1 MCILPVNWPDTF
13 PQNAH
18 GDFMGHSQHELIAMV
33 IALTFSWTNRGIA
46 SDEPS
51 DKPTEATVKFAYE
64 VFPILQRHCLEC
76 HGVQKQEGNLR
87 LDGHKDLINTGLI
100 DPNDPD
106 ASELMRRIQLPAG
119 HAELMPATG
128 DRLMEKEINILRQWV
143 ANGATWPE
151 SFEVPK
157 HWANQLPVKAA
168 VPAIEGGS
176 WIRTPIDSFVLQRI
190 QAAGM
195 SPSSAAEPNQLIRRL
210 YFDLIGL
217 PPTPDEVAAF
227 VRDPSDDN
235 FQQIVNDLLQR
246 PQFGEKWARHWLD
259 LARYADSHGFQ
270 RDDLRDNWAWRDW
283 VIQALNDDMPYDQFT
298 IEQIAG
304 DLLPNATESQKIATG
319 FHRSA
324 PTNVEAGSIPEETR
338 AEQLID
344 RVNTTSTVWLGTT
357 MECVQ
362 CHDHK
367 YDPFTTRDYYG
378 LLAFFNNTAIEA
390 DRTNPKQPSSIA
402 FQGPTMPLTNDDRD
416 RERTPLMEQLSKL
429 ETALKQRR
437 NQLETTLVEWTA
449 NLAAQTESAPVLHP
463 LEVTEFRSQG
473 NTDSHEQQ
481 PDGSILL
488 VGNDPPSKDLYA
500 LKASPI
506 LKGVQAFRLDAMTH
520 DSLPGRGP
528 GRGDPKRTN
537 FVLHEFSVLVFR
549 KDNPTPQPLK
559 FASATADFSQD
570 RWDVSGAIDE
580 DEATGW
586 AIAPQFSQAHWAN
599 FVLEEPLDLSEG
611 DAISIELHQNFGNAR
626 TLGCFRI
633 SAVTGNSGTTAEPTE
648 LSEGLLKIARQ
659 TPTEW
664 SDNDRKTML
673 DFRTTSDNAA
683 KRLEKQIASV
693 RKQLTKW
700 TPETTLVMVEQETRP
715 AYIFERGDYRQRGPA
730 VQPSTPAAMHPMPSG
745 PSNRLTLARWLV
757 DPANPLVARVTI
769 NRWWA
774 EIFGTG
780 LVATPEDFGIKG
792 ERPTHPEL
800 LDWLAVDF
808 IENGWSMKHVLRAIV
823 NSSTYRQSSFMRTQ
837 LKELDDQN
845 RLLARGPRFRLD
857 AETIR
862 DNALSV
868 SGLID
873 LTQSGPPIRPVQPEG
888 LWAKVGGQQYDYV
901 VSEGTQ
907 KYRRSIYIVHKR
919 SAPNPTLMTF
929 DGSARLACTVKRS
942 RTNTPLQSLS
952 LMNDP
957 VFVDAARALAH
968 RIISESSNDEP
979 ATQISRGFE
988 LCTSRKPT
996 AHELHRLTTLFHDQV
1011 QELQQRPEDV
1021 KLLTQAKPDSIKAP
1035 GPEIAAWYSVAT
1047 VLLNLHETITKP

>member
-1 MCILPVNWPDTF
+1 MRHLQEI
-13 PQNAH
+13 
-18 GDFMGHSQHELIAMV
+18 S
-33 IALTFSWTNRGIA
+33 IALFFALAVSWTPCRLVG
-46 SDEPS
+46 DEPKNPQADS
-51 DKPTEATVKFAYE
+51 TAHFTRE
-64 VFPILQRHCLEC
+64 VFPVLQRHCLEC
-76 HGVQKQEGNLR
+76 HGDKKQEANLR
-87 LDGHKDLINTGLI
+87 LDGHKNLVDSGLI
-100 DPNDPD
+100 DPNNSD
-106 ASELMRRIQLPAG
+106 ASELIRRIQLPAG

-128 DRLMEKEINILRQWV
+128 YRLKEKEIYILRQWV
-143 ANGATWPE
+143 ANGATWPT
-151 SFEVPK
+151 SFEAPK
-157 HWANQLPVKAA
+157 HWAYQQPVKAELA
-168 VPAIEGGS
+168 VSEGNS

-190 QAAGM
+190 KAAGM
-195 SPSSAAEPNQLIRRL
+195 SPSPAAEPNQFIRRL

-227 VRDPSDDN
+227 VHDPSDDH
-235 FQQIVNDLLQR
+235 FQRIVNDLLQR

-283 VIQALNDDMPYDQFT
+283 VIQALNDDMPFDQFT

-402 FQGPTMPLTNDDRD
+402 FQGPTMPLSNDERD
-416 RERTPLMEQLSKL
+416 RERTPLTEQLSKL
-429 ETALKQRR
+429 ETALQRR
-437 NQLETTLVEWTA
+437 RSQLGATLVEWTA
-449 NLAAQTESAPVLHP
+449 NLATQTESSPVLHP

-473 NTDSHEQQ
+473 NTDSHEHQ

-488 VGNDPPSKDLYA
+488 IGNDPPSKDVYT
-500 LKASPI
+500 LKAAPV
-506 LKGVQAFRLDAMTH
+506 LKGVQAFRLDALTH

-528 GRGDPKRTN
+528 GRGDPKKTN
-537 FVLHEFSVLVFR
+537 FVLHEFSVSVFR
-549 KDNPTPQPLK
+549 KDDPKPQSLK
-559 FASATADFSQD
+559 FESATADFSQD
-570 RWDVSGAIDE
+570 RWDVSGAIDG
-580 DEATGW
+580 DDATGW
-586 AIAPQFSQAHWAN
+586 ASAPQFSQTHWAN

-611 DAISIELHQNFGNAR
+611 DTLSIELHQNFGNAG

-633 SAVTGNSGTTAEPTE
+633 SAVTGNSGATPEPTV
-648 LSEGLLKIARQ
+648 LSESLLKIARQ

-664 SDNDRKTML
+664 SDSDRKTIL
-673 DFRTTSDNAA
+673 DFRVTSDNAA
-683 KRLEKQIASV
+683 KRIEKQIASIK
-693 RKQLTKW
+693 KQLTKW

-715 AYIFERGDYRQRGPA
+715 AYIFERGDYRQHGPA
-730 VQPSTPAAMHPMPSG
+730 VEPSTPAVLHPMPSG
-745 PSNRLTLARWLV
+745 PTNRLTLARWLV

-780 LVATPEDFGIKG
+780 LVSTPEDFGIKG

-808 IENGWSMKHVLRAIV
+808 IENGWSMKHVLRTIV
-823 NSSTYRQSSFMRTQ
+823 TSSTYRQSSFMSTQ

-942 RTNTPLQSLS
+942 RTNTPLQSLA

-968 RIISESSNDEP
+968 RIISESSDREP
-979 ATQISRGFE
+979 ATRIARGFE

-996 AHELHRLTTLFHDQV
+996 ERELLSLITLFHDQV
-1011 QELQQRPEDV
+1011 QELQQRPDDV
-1021 KLLTQAKPDSIKAP
+1021 KLLTQATPDSIKATK
-1035 GPEIAAWYSVAT
+1035 PEIAAWYSVAT

>member
-1 MCILPVNWPDTF
+1 MRHAQSF
-13 PQNAH
+13 S
-18 GDFMGHSQHELIAMV
+18 F
-33 IALTFSWTNRGIA
+33 ALFFALVVWWAPYRLVG
-46 SDEPS
+46 DEP
-51 DKPTEATVKFAYE
+51 KNPEAESTTHFTRE
-64 VFPILQRHCLEC
+64 VFPVLQRHCLEC
-76 HGVQKQEGNLR
+76 HGDKKQEAELR
-87 LDGHKDLINTGLI
+87 LDGHQDLVDSGLI
-100 DPNDPD
+100 DPKSPD
-106 ASELMRRIQLPAG
+106 ASELIRRIQLPTG

-128 DRLMEKEINILRQWV
+128 NRLMEKEINILRQWV
-143 ANGATWPE
+143 ANGAIWPA
-151 SFEVPK
+151 SFEAPK
-157 HWANQLPVKAA
+157 HWAYQQPIKA
-168 VPAIEGGS
+168 ELTDS
-176 WIRTPIDSFVLQRI
+176 ETNLWIRTPIDSFVLQKI

-195 SPSSAAEPNQLIRRL
+195 SPSPAAEPNQLIRRL

-227 VRDPSDDN
+227 VRDPSDDH
-235 FQQIVNDLLQR
+235 FQRIVNDLLQR

-283 VIQALNDDMPYDQFT
+283 VIQALNDDMPFDQFT

-402 FQGPTMPLTNDDRD
+402 FQGPTMSISNVERD
-416 RERTPLMEQLSKL
+416 RERAPLLEQLSEL
-429 ETALKQRR
+429 ETALGRRR
-437 NQLETTLVEWTA
+437 NQLDTTLVEWAT
-449 NLAAQTESAPVLHP
+449 NLAAQSESSPILHP
-463 LEVTEFRSQG
+463 LRVTDFRSQG
-473 NTDSHEQQ
+473 NTDSYEHQS
-481 PDGSILL
+481 DGSILL
-488 VGNDPPSKDLYA
+488 IGNDPPSKDLYT
-500 LKASPI
+500 LKASPV
-506 LKGVQAFRLDAMTH
+506 LKGVQAFRLEALTH

-528 GRGDPKRTN
+528 GRGDPNKTN
-537 FVLHEFSVLVFR
+537 FVLHEFSVSVFR
-549 KDNPTPQPLK
+549 KDDPTPQPLR

-570 RWDVSGAIDE
+570 RWDVSGAIDR
-580 DEATGW
+580 DDATGW
-586 AIAPQFSQAHWAN
+586 AIAPQFSQPHWAN

-611 DAISIELHQNFGNAR
+611 DTLSIELHQNFGNAR

-633 SAVTGNSGTTAEPTE
+633 SAVTGNSGATTEPTQ
-648 LSEGLLKIARQ
+648 LSERPLKIARK
-659 TPTEW
+659 TSSEW
-664 SDNDRKTML
+664 SDNDRKTIL
-673 DFRTTSDNAA
+673 DFRVTSDNAA
-683 KRLEKQIASV
+683 KRLEKQITSV

-715 AYIFERGDYRQRGPA
+715 AYIFERGDYRKRGPS
-730 VQPSTPAAMHPMPSG
+730 VEPSTPAALHPMPSG
-745 PSNRLTLARWLV
+745 PPNRLTLARWLV

-780 LVATPEDFGIKG
+780 LVSTPEDFGIKG

-808 IENGWSMKHVLRAIV
+808 IENGWSMKHVLRTIMT
-823 NSSTYRQSSFMRTQ
+823 SSTYRQSSFMSTQ

-907 KYRRSIYIVHKR
+907 RYRRSIYIVHKR

-942 RTNTPLQSLS
+942 RTNTPLQSLA

-968 RIISESSNDEP
+968 RIISESGDNEI
-979 ATQISRGFE
+979 ATRIARGFE

-996 AHELHRLTTLFHDQV
+996 ERELNRLTKLFHHQV
-1011 QELQQRPEDV
+1011 QEMQKRPEDV
-1021 KLLTQAKPDSIKAP
+1021 RLLTQATPDSISATK
-1035 GPEIAAWYSVAT
+1035 PEIAAWYSVTT